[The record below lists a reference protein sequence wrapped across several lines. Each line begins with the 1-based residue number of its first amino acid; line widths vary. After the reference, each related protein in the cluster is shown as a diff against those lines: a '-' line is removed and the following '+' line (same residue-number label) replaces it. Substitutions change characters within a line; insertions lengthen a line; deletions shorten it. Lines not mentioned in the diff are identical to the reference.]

1 MDEHRLTLSLTP
13 VEVEFL
19 AYSIA
24 AHAVWPPDESQVTLL
39 RQVPDGDVAGGPYLR
54 IALLGALVA
63 EEPHDLELELTPSEL
78 WLIDSVLLQRDLRRE
93 KLSDGTPLV
102 ELARKVWLRLRDV
115 YREELPPQLRR
126 EPSDAEHDDADEG
139 AYPDPDKAIARAEA
153 ILRSRNGKRA
163 G

>member
-1 MDEHRLTLSLTP
+1 MDEHRLNLSLTP

-39 RQVPDGDVAGGPYLR
+39 RQVPDGDVAGGPHLR
-54 IALLGALVA
+54 IALLRALVA
-63 EEPHDLELELTPSEL
+63 DEPHDLHLELTPSEL
-78 WLIDSVLLQRDLRRE
+78 WLIDSILLQRDLRRE

-102 ELARKVWLRLRDV
+102 ELARKIWLRLRDV
-115 YREELPPQLRR
+115 YQEELPPQLGRDR
-126 EPSDAEHDDADEG
+126 SDADHDNAHEG
-139 AYPDPDKAIARAEA
+139 AYPDADKAIARAEA
-153 ILRSRNGKRA
+153 ILRSRDRKGA